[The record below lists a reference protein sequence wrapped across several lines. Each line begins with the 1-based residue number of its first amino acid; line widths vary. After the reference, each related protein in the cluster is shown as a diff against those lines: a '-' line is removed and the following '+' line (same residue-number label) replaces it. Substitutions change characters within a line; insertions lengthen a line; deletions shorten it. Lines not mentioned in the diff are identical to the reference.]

1 MQIILRARES
11 HLLSETITSHP
22 SLTPDLLSTSHSAFS
37 AYFSRRVLKSLPTP
51 IPAPGPNATALDH
64 FTAVLAKDAADA
76 EFARAMRDKEE
87 KWGMYL
93 SSLSK
98 SRDAIL
104 TADKRLEDGQGQIG
118 SEAVQDLVEG
128 ASDVLGPW
136 LGETLADTIADPISV
151 SRTLAS
157 YWENKFFEDMARLR
171 VLPPDT
177 ITRVSEYVPEI
188 VNFVQKI
195 VDNGFAYEGGGSIW
209 FDVGKFEGAE
219 GDGFRH
225 EYAKLQPG
233 NKGNKKLLDEGEGG

>member
-51 IPAPGPNATALDH
+51 RPAPGPNATALDH
-64 FTAVLAKDAADA
+64 FSAVLAKDSADA
-76 EFARAMRDKEE
+76 EFARSMRDKEE

-93 SSLSK
+93 SSLAK

-104 TADKRLEDGQGQIG
+104 TAEKRLEGGQGQTA
-118 SEAVQDLVEG
+118 EAVQDLVEG

-157 YWENKFFEDMARLR
+157 HWENKFFEDM
-171 VLPPDT
+171 
-177 ITRVSEYVPEI
+177 VPEI
-188 VNFVQKI
+188 VSFVQKI

-219 GDGFRH
+219 GEGFRH

>member
-1 MQIILRARES
+1 
-11 HLLSETITSHP
+11 
-22 SLTPDLLSTSHSAFS
+22 
-37 AYFSRRVLKSLPTP
+37 
-51 IPAPGPNATALDH
+51 
-64 FTAVLAKDAADA
+64 
-76 EFARAMRDKEE
+76 MRDKEE